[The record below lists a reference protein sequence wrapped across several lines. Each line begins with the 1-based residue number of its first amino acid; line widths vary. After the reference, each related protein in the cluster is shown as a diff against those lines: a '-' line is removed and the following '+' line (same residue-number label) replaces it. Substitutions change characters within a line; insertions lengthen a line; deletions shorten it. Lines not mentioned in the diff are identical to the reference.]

1 MKRAANTPVKRSSQN
16 GADDTPAMTQGS
28 SRHAVRRI
36 SDAMVAAGIRT
47 PSELA
52 RMISLP
58 RQTVHRWLSEGI
70 GNINYK
76 NLLKLSDAL
85 NVNARWI
92 MYGEIGRIKLP
103 IKDAHEGEAANIARQ
118 LSTDLR
124 SQWFALGRNL
134 LELDQVRRKKQSPA
148 RSTKRSGPKKIRE
161 SLERS

>member
-1 MKRAANTPVKRSSQN
+1 MKERKTSPRQSRAT
-16 GADDTPAMTQGS
+16 DTAPTMTQGAR
-28 SRHAVRRI
+28 RHPVRRI
-36 SDAMVAAGIRT
+36 SDAMMAAGIRT

-52 RMISLP
+52 RRMGLP

-118 LSTDLR
+118 LTADLR
-124 SQWFALGRNL
+124 KLWFALGRNL
-134 LELDQVRRKKQSPA
+134 LELDQMRGKKQSLVHGA
-148 RSTKRSGPKKIRE
+148 KSHHQKTSVSGLQRR
-161 SLERS
+161 LQ

>member
-1 MKRAANTPVKRSSQN
+1 MKQPKKNAADGNPRMMQ
-16 GADDTPAMTQGS
+16 GA

-36 SDAMVAAGIRT
+36 SDAMIAAGIRT

-52 RMISLP
+52 RMMGLP

-92 MYGEIGRIKLP
+92 MYGEVGRIKLP
-103 IKDAHEGEAANIARQ
+103 IKNAHEAEAANIARQ
-118 LSTDLR
+118 LSADLR
-124 SQWFALGRNL
+124 NQWFALGCNL
-134 LELDQVRRKKQSPA
+134 LELDQVRRKKQPTT
-148 RSTKRSGPKKIRE
+148 RSAKNRGNKATKASLQRSLG
-161 SLERS
+161 